1 MIGFL
6 GGTGPEGRGLA
17 IRFALSGE
25 NTVIGSRDNS
35 RADEIARKM
44 CDQYGIDNIGSG
56 NNLEVAEQAEILFI
70 TVPYSAQ
77 RELLASLENVLK
89 YKIVVNTVVPLAFH
103 DGMPYLLDIED
114 GSASVESQILLPDS
128 KVVSALQT
136 VSARDLANIEENMIG
151 DVIVCSDYE
160 DAKMEI
166 MHKIDSIPDFRVL
179 DGGRLANSRYVES
192 ITAML
197 LNLNSKYK
205 TRSGIRIT
213 GI

>member
-1 MIGFL
+1 M
-6 GGTGPEGRGLA
+6 
-17 IRFALSGE
+17 
-25 NTVIGSRDNS
+25 
-35 RADEIARKM
+35 
-44 CDQYGIDNIGSG
+44 
-56 NNLEVAEQAEILFI
+56 
-70 TVPYSAQ
+70 PYIAQ

-114 GSASVESQILLPDS
+114 RSASVESQILLPDS

-166 MHKIDSIPDFRVL
+166 MHKIDSIPDFRAL

-192 ITAML
+192 ITAVL

>member
-35 RADEIARKM
+35 RADEIARRM

-77 RELLASLENVLK
+77 RELLASLRNVLK
-89 YKIVVNTVVPLAFH
+89 YKIVVNTTVPLGFH
-103 DGMPYLLDIED
+103 DGMPYILDIED
-114 GSASVESQILLPDS
+114 VSASVEAQILLPDS
-128 KVVSALQT
+128 QVVSALQT
-136 VSARDLANIEENMIG
+136 VSARDLAKVEENMIG
-151 DVIVCSDYE
+151 DVIVCSDSE

-166 MHKIDSIPDFRVL
+166 MHKIDSIPDFRTL
-179 DGGRLANSRYVES
+179 DGGLSL
-192 ITAML
+192 IH
-197 LNLNSKYK
+197 
-205 TRSGIRIT
+205 I
-213 GI
+213 

>member
-25 NTVIGSRDNS
+25 NTIIGSRDNS

-77 RELLASLENVLK
+77 RELLASLRNVLK
-89 YKIVVNTVVPLAFH
+89 YKIVVNTTVPLGFH
-103 DGMPYLLDIED
+103 DGMPYILDI
-114 GSASVESQILLPDS
+114 VEAQILLPDS
-128 KVVSALQT
+128 QVVSALQT
-136 VSARDLANIEENMIG
+136 VSARDLAKVEENMIG
-151 DVIVCSDYE
+151 DVIVCSDSE

-166 MHKIDSIPDFRVL
+166 MHKIDSIPEFRTL

-213 GI
+213 GL

>member
-35 RADEIARKM
+35 RADEIARRM

-77 RELLASLENVLK
+77 RELLASLRNVLK
-89 YKIVVNTVVPLAFH
+89 YKIVVNTTVPLGFH
-103 DGMPYLLDIED
+103 DGMPYILDIED
-114 GSASVESQILLPDS
+114 VSASVEAQILLPDS
-128 KVVSALQT
+128 QVVSALQT
-136 VSARDLANIEENMIG
+136 VSARDLAKVEENMIG
-151 DVIVCSDYE
+151 DVIVCSDSE

-166 MHKIDSIPDFRVL
+166 MHKIDSIPEFRTL
-179 DGGRLANSRYVES
+179 DVGRLANSRYVES

-213 GI
+213 GL

>member
-25 NTVIGSRDNS
+25 STIIGSRDKD
-35 RADEIARKM
+35 RAEATAHKM
-44 CDQYGIDNIGSG
+44 CDQYGIDNIGAG
-56 NNLEVAEQAEILFI
+56 NKLEVAEQAEILFI
-70 TVPYSAQ
+70 AVPYIAQ